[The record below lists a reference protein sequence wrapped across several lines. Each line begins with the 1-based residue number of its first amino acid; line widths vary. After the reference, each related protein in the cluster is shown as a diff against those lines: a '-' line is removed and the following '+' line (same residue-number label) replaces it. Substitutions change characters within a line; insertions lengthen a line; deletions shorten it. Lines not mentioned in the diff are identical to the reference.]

1 MDNFSHTSILAWNA
15 INRKWSSTYHG
26 PPKPTCL
33 EVFIM
38 VNNLVFRW
46 PKPLFFIVLGA
57 HGALY
62 FLMIWLFLRLEH
74 VDQGTRRK
82 LWHFHLVT
90 KTTKELACSV
100 WDPLGTE
107 HEDDNNNNNNNN
119 KCYCFLLLLL
129 LLLRLLSLLRLLLLL
144 LHILLLRHTTVLVQ
158 FLQCTILIEG
168 SYFSTMYSTTPTTV
182 VLFLQSGEKQQK
194 TSTNYIQKNI
204 KKNPLISQHCP
215 KREAVNIQS

>member
-1 MDNFSHTSILAWNA
+1 MDNFIHTNILAWNA

-46 PKPLFFIVLGA
+46 PKPLFFILLGA
-57 HGALY
+57 HGTLY

-90 KTTKELACSV
+90 KATKELACSV

-107 HEDDNNNNNNNN
+107 REDDNNNNNNN

-129 LLLRLLSLLRLLLLL
+129 LLLRPLSLLLLLLL

-158 FLQCTILIEG
+158 VLQCTILIDA
-168 SYFSTMYSTTPTTV
+168 SSFSTMYSTTTTTV
-182 VLFLQSGEKQQK
+182 LLLLQSGEKTKKHQQTTYK
-194 TSTNYIQKNI
+194 KISN
-204 KKNPLISQHCP
+204 KNPLISLHCP